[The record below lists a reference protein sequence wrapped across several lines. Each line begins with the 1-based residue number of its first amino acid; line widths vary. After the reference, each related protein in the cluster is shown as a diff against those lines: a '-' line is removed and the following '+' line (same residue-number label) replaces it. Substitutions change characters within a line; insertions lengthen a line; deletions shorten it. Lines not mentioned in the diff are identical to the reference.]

1 MIDKAPILITGAA
14 RSGAGMIAGVI
25 NKCGAFGGT
34 MTNKK
39 GLFEN
44 DRIRESIVKPFF
56 ERAGVDARGQYPL
69 PKIDEYF
76 MQPTVWREQVQ
87 KTMIDEGYDRGAWM
101 YKDARTALIWP
112 VWHYAFP
119 DAKWIIVR
127 RRTGDIIQSCVK
139 TGYMQAFK
147 AMESRKSINVLKEE
161 EGWLWW
167 VHQYEK
173 RFVEMITEGV
183 NCKIIWPERMIHGD
197 YQQLYETLEWLGLP
211 WNTEAVT
218 FIDPLLW
225 SSRKKERRI

>member
-1 MIDKAPILITGAA
+1 MIERPPILITGVA

-25 NKCGAFGGT
+25 NICGAFGGI

-44 DRIRESIVKPFF
+44 DKIRETIVKPYLG
-56 ERAGVDARGQYPL
+56 RARFDMQGQYPL
-69 PKIDEYF
+69 PGACLSL
-76 MQPTVWREQVQ
+76 PTDWNRQVQ
-87 KTMIDEGYDRGAWM
+87 KVVIDEGYDNGPWM

-127 RRTGDIIQSCVK
+127 RRTGDIIQSCLK
-139 TGYMQAFK
+139 TDYMQAFK
-147 AMESRKSINVLKEE
+147 ALRPRRAINVLKEE

-173 RFVEMITEGV
+173 KFVEIITEGV
-183 NCKIIWPERMIHGD
+183 NCKVIWPERMMHGD

-211 WNTEAVT
+211 WKTEALS

-225 SSRKKERRI
+225 SSRKKERR